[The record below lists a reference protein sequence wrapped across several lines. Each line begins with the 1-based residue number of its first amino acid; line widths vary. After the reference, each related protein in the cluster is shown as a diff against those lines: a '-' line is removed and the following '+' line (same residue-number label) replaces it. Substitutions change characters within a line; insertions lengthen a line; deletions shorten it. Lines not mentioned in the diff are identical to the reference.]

1 MMKKIF
7 CIIFV
12 ISLILTSCS
21 DDIFDNIKQ
30 YASTEKVYV
39 GKCDK
44 ADVYVGYKR
53 VEIDLLEVG
62 RVPQDQ
68 ISIGKATKTI
78 VEYDDQKVV
87 YEGARSWVSVPNLT
101 EQKLYRFTVY
111 YGDDLG
117 NTSIPVTCSAIPYT
131 DYDAAFLDI
140 ANPVYAI
147 SPTTAEFKW
156 LNGLSSLLADYAG
169 LVYTYTDK
177 DGVVKNETTE
187 EAIFSAAN
195 LPGGVEIPV
204 KVVFS
209 IIPRMDEVPIIDTL
223 TLERNYVVSTNTAEE
238 YIASRTDRV
247 AMDPYIDGTNGTLTW
262 GTNSEHAIWSEIR
275 YVGMTGDLEVV
286 RTEGSENVAE
296 CPSMRP
302 GELFETR
309 TAFTPPGAQDV
320 YIRPWVKSDSPFLSI
335 PSGSYTVLASSY
347 RLNTDG
353 SKNTAQYSNED
364 HPFTLQAIAPGI
376 YEISDMW
383 GGYYYYGN
391 GYGGDYD
398 DMDPDGRIKY
408 DGTNFSFV
416 DADKDYWSYG
426 FDAVEGTFDATT
438 KTLHLQVHWGGY
450 IFFLDIKKK

>member
-1 MMKKIF
+1 MKKIF

-21 DDIFDNIKQ
+21 GDIFDNIEH
-30 YASTEKVYV
+30 YATTEKVYV

-44 ADVYVGYKR
+44 ADVYVGFKR
-53 VEIDLLEVG
+53 VEIDLLEAG
-62 RVPQDQ
+62 RIPQDQ

-140 ANPVYAI
+140 ANPMYAI

-169 LVYTYTDK
+169 LEYTYTDK
-177 DGVVKNETTE
+177 DGVLKVETTE

-209 IIPRMDEVPIIDTL
+209 IVPRMDEIQIIDTIL
-223 TLERNYVVSTNTAEE
+223 MERTYVVRTNTAED
-238 YIASRTDRV
+238 YMASRTDRI
-247 AMDPYIDGTNGTLTW
+247 AMDPYIDGNNGTLTW
-262 GTNSEHAIWSEIR
+262 AANTEHAIWSEIR
-275 YVGMTGDLEVV
+275 YINIRGDEVVV
-286 RTEGSENVAE
+286 RTEGSENVAD
-296 CPSMRP
+296 CPDMKA

-309 TAFTPPGAQDV
+309 TAFTPPGAPDV
-320 YIRPWVKSDSPFLSI
+320 YIRPWVKSAAPFFNI
-335 PSGSYTVLASSY
+335 PSGSYTVLPSSY
-347 RLNTDG
+347 RGLSGGSTTNVEY
-353 SKNTAQYSNED
+353 SKNNPVTI
-364 HPFTLQAIAPGI
+364 QAIAPGEYTI
-376 YEISDMW
+376 TDII
-383 GGYYYYGN
+383 GGFYWPGRD
-391 GYGGDYD
+391 GYGEGYV
-398 DMDPDGRIKY
+398 MPGSIRY
-408 DGTNFSFV
+408 DGTNFSLIEAV
-416 DADKDYWSYG
+416 MDPWGTG
-426 FDAVEGTFDATT
+426 FNAVIGTFDATT
-438 KTLHLQVHWGGY
+438 KTIHIEVAWGIDY
-450 IFFLDIKKK
+450 YTFYLDIKKD